1 MIAKRLPVWLFEH
14 VVETATGRG
23 GHRSDWKASA
33 RRYELVERRNSIRAA
48 VSIGIDH
55 HKTGLAE
62 RNAGHRLGI
71 FAPPAAHALRVGAH
85 GLPALYDWLLLPPAV
100 LEIDADCKH
109 RDAGFGEV
117 ERGLEIARLN
127 VGRGCSIERK
137 RLLFFDPLGCG
148 RRR

>member
-62 RNAGHRLGI
+62 RNA
-71 FAPPAAHALRVGAH
+71 AH

-137 RLLFFDPLGCG
+137 RLLFFDP
-148 RRR
+148 